1 MFEIFSTCLLHYF
14 PCLFRETCIFV
25 IVVCFS
31 FCLSIAFLCTF
42 FFFFAIKAMLRKRT
56 VLKCSDD
63 NTTVVLCLIKRC
75 WLKPED
81 TFI

>member
-42 FFFFAIKAMLRKRT
+42 FFFAIKAMLRKRT

>member
-1 MFEIFSTCLLHYF
+1 MFF
-14 PCLFRETCIFV
+14 
-25 IVVCFS
+25 

-42 FFFFAIKAMLRKRT
+42 LFAIKAMLRKRT

-75 WLKPED
+75 WLRPED
-81 TFI
+81 TFIYDLSLQCILPVWFRRIRAHFEALC